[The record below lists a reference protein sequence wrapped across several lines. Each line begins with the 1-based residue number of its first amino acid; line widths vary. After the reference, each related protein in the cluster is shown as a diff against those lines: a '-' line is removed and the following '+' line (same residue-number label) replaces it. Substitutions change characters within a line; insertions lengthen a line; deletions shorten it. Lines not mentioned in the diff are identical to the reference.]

1 MSKYSNLPAKG
12 SMSYLYGIVAVAV
25 LGGLLFGYDTAVIS
39 GAEKGL
45 QAFFAGATDFNYTD
59 AMHGITSSSALIGC
73 IIGSALSGLFASR
86 YGRKRSLF
94 IAAVLFLLSALGSY
108 YPEFLFFDYGKPSLN
123 LLYMFNF
130 YRIIGGIG
138 VGLASAVCPMYI
150 AEVAPANRR
159 GALVSWNQ
167 FAIIFGQL
175 VVYVVNT
182 WRPLATYCRANSTT
196 NISG

>member
-1 MSKYSNLPAKG
+1 MG
-12 SMSYLYGIVAVAV
+12 YLYGIVAVAV

-45 QAFFAGATDFNYTD
+45 QAFFAGASDFTYTD
-59 AMHGITSSSALIGC
+59 TMHGITSSSALIGC
-73 IIGSALSGLFASR
+73 VIGSALSGLFASR
-86 YGRKRSLF
+86 FGRKRSLL
-94 IAAVLFLLSALGSY
+94 IAGVFFFVSALGSY
-108 YPEFLFFDYGKPSLN
+108 FPEFLFFEKGQPSLS

-130 YRIIGGIG
+130 YRVIGGIG

-150 AEVAPANRR
+150 AEVAPANKR

-182 WRPLATYCRANSTT
+182 LILGDHLQPTVEQIAQQ
-196 NISG
+196 I